1 MRIVLAQAGE
11 GVNELALVAFAVV
24 LAITLV
30 ITFWAARKTHTATEF
45 FAAGRAISGTQ
56 NGLAIAGDYISAATF
71 LGFTGA
77 IFLAGFDGWIGA
89 LAAGFAFVPVLL
101 IVAERMR
108 NAGKF
113 TIADVLAFRLKARPV
128 RAAVALTTLFI
139 VGIYLMAQMVG
150 SGLLIE
156 NLTGV
161 NFTVSVIGTV
171 CFMLIYVVFGGML
184 ATTWVQIIKAVLLMS
199 CGVVMTFLI
208 LERFGF
214 NPLSLFT
221 SAADQHPLG
230 ESMLSPG
237 GSGQSAAGLISTA
250 LAFVLGTAGLPH
262 VLMRFFTVPDAQAA
276 RKSVWVAVLF
286 AGTFFIL
293 VAFIGYGSSAI
304 LGRELGGAEAATE
317 AVGSGGNLAAPLLAQ
332 ELGGGEGSVGG
343 DLFLAIV
350 SAIAIATILAVVAGL
365 VIAASAA
372 VTHDLWSNVIRHGVD
387 SEHEEPRVAR
397 IATIVIAAVALLLTL
412 VGGPGFNIAF
422 LAGLAFSVA
431 ASTNLPCLIYAF
443 YWRRFNTGGALTAIG
458 FGLTSAIVLIIL
470 SPPVWPGPASE
481 GSPFELTYP
490 AIISIPMGFL
500 GGWLGTVLTKP
511 EPTEQA
517 KYFEM
522 QVRSETGI
530 GAEHAVVH

>member
-1 MRIVLAQAGE
+1 MSPVMAQAGD
-11 GVNELALVAFAVV
+11 GVNELALVIFAVV
-24 LAITLV
+24 LAITLIV
-30 ITFWAARKTHTATEF
+30 TFWAARRTHTATEF
-45 FAAGRAISGTQ
+45 FAAGRGISGTQ

-71 LGFTGA
+71 LGITG
-77 IFLAGFDGWIGA
+77 IVFLAGFDGWIIA

-101 IVAERMR
+101 VVAERMR
-108 NAGKF
+108 NLGKF
-113 TIADVLAFRLKARPV
+113 TIADVLSFRLKARPV

-139 VGIYLMAQMVG
+139 VFIYLMAQMVG
-150 SGLLIE
+150 SGVLIE

-161 NFTVSVIGTV
+161 NFNVSVIATV
-171 CFMLIYVVFGGML
+171 AFMLIYVVFGGML

-199 CGVVMTFLI
+199 CGVVMTFLV

-214 NPLSLFT
+214 DPLSLFT
-221 SAADQHPLG
+221 GAAEQHSLG
-230 ESMLSPG
+230 EAMLAPG
-237 GSGQSAAGLISTA
+237 GTGQSAPALISTA

-286 AGTFFIL
+286 AGVFFIL
-293 VAFIGYGSSAI
+293 VAFIGYGSRAV
-304 LGRELGGAEAATE
+304 LGEELGVPAAEE
-317 AVGSGGNLAAPLLAQ
+317 AVGSGGNLAAPLLAR

-350 SAIAIATILAVVAGL
+350 SAVAVATILAVVAGL

-372 VTHDLWSNVIRHGVD
+372 VTHDLWSNVIRHAVD

-397 IATIVIAAVALLLTL
+397 IATIAIALIALALTL
-412 VGGPGFNIAF
+412 LGGPGFNVAF

-431 ASTNLPCLIYAF
+431 ASTNFPCLIYSF
-443 YWRRFNTGGALTAIG
+443 FWRRFNTAGALTAIG

-481 GSPFELTYP
+481 GSPVELTYP
-490 AIISIPMGFL
+490 ALISIPLGFL
-500 GGWLGTVLTKP
+500 GGWIGTTLSKP
-511 EPTEQA
+511 EPTEQQ
-517 KYFEM
+517 KYYEM
-522 QVRSETGI
+522 LVRSETGI